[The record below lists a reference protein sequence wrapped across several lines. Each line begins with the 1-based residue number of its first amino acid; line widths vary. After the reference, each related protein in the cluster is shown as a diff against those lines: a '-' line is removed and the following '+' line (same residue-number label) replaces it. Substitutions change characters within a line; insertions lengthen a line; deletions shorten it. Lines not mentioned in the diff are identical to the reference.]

1 MGGLTTMLIEG
12 LIFGKQFLAF
22 IHDDDKN
29 VNMADVWK
37 SFDHFKNLDLVD
49 AITLSNSKLDIEQ
62 KMIECWNKKETLPY
76 SVVDQQISWYLFNDE
91 HDYQDRLLSCVDK
104 LI

>member
-1 MGGLTTMLIEG
+1 MLYFFVTHASSLE
-12 LIFGKQFLAF
+12 
-22 IHDDDKN
+22 
-29 VNMADVWK
+29 DVI
-37 SFDHFKNLDLVD
+37 SHLDRID
-49 AITLSNSKLDIEQ
+49 AITLSHSELDVEQ

-76 SVVDQQISWYLFNDE
+76 SVIDQQISWYLFNDE